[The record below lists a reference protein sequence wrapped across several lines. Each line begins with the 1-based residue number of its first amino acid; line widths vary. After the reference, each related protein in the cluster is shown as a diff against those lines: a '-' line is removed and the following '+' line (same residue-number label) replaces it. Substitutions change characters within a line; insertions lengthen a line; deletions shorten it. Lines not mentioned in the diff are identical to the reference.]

1 MIKGHE
7 IYGNEWFGAE
17 HLAEVVERLQQKFP
31 PLDQSEISI
40 HRCWHRSF
48 DTLQQLLAAAMALE
62 ERKKQT
68 ARVMSAAV
76 IRKQQ
81 RVYTQPVDQ
90 GILNRIPSNS
100 TRLYEVI
107 LSKPARGVL
116 GQLLARGRY
125 WEEASD
131 WSESV
136 G

>member
-17 HLAEVVERLQQKFP
+17 YLAEVVERLQQKFP
-31 PLDQSEISI
+31 PLDQSEISSII

-90 GILNRIPSNS
+90 GILNRIPRP
-100 TRLYEVI
+100 T
-107 LSKPARGVL
+107 
-116 GQLLARGRY
+116 QLAFMR
-125 WEEASD
+125 
-131 WSESV
+131 
-136 G
+136 